1 VWRPKCG
8 LGVPGGG
15 GHRVC
20 RGGQETARARRREQV
35 RPMGMGLSIHASPCC
50 GDIFCSAIMVA
61 IEVGEE
67 CNCAYVVLHT
77 TGPCEG
83 CVVG

>member
-1 VWRPKCG
+1 MP
-8 LGVPGGG
+8 
-15 GHRVC
+15 
-20 RGGQETARARRREQV
+20 QREWS
-35 RPMGMGLSIHASPCC
+35 GAHCC

-67 CNCAYVVLHT
+67 CYLAYVVLHT